1 MNQSSSKITVDAHST
16 SCQLHQQSITS
27 AANYNRIYSII
38 YYLNDDDDLC
48 SPADIVAQ
56 PDPLVRPLLH
66 QAGVGV
72 HDELEDLGP
81 LQT

>member
-1 MNQSSSKITVDAHST
+1 ME
-16 SCQLHQQSITS
+16 
-27 AANYNRIYSII
+27 YSI
-38 YYLNDDDDLC
+38 LNVDKDLC
-48 SPADIVAQ
+48 SPADIVSQ

-72 HDELEDLGP
+72 DDELEDLGP